1 MTSFPARGPPPPP
14 SSGMEATDA
23 RALKRAGGE
32 FLERGN
38 GVIVGGW
45 RVETTTTPILGKAE
59 LDALGTRLGT
69 AHLPEMVYGSTLELV
84 HLSSGAR
91 LHFNAEDALREW
103 LEEDLPPLK
112 VAAAAAWAEGHRSRL
127 GTRRPR
133 APATPQPRPR
143 RRGTTPR
150 PKRRTTGRSPHLTAA
165 PSTSSRTPSRE
176 RSSRRTP
183 PRWAPRWVPRTARW
197 GPCSWNATPILFF
210 DEMTLYESELDD
222 SGVMSVTIK
231 VRVMPRCWFVLM
243 RFWMRCD
250 GVLVR
255 LRETRFFSKMDPR
268 PAPPPGMCEEKR
280 AALAASL
287 AANAA
292 PCVVVRESA
301 RREECSRVF
310 ARGARRGRTGQV
322 PRRGRGRRP
331 ALLAAGRAGGDGVSR
346 VGAVTSETT
355 NGGARGGGE

>member
-1 MTSFPARGPPPPP
+1 M
-14 SSGMEATDA
+14 
-23 RALKRAGGE
+23 
-32 FLERGN
+32 ERGN

-112 VAAAAAWAEGHRSRL
+112 VAAAAAWAEGHRSRF
-127 GTRRPR
+127 GDAAPPG
-133 APATPQPRPR
+133 PATPQPRPR

-183 PRWAPRWVPRTARW
+183 PRWRPQWVPTDARVDR
-197 GPCSWNATPILFF
+197 AMLMERDPILFF

-243 RFWMRCD
+243 RFWMRCY

-301 RREECSRVF
+301 RREETFEGLR
-310 ARGARRGRTGQV
+310 ARGAPSEPAKYPDADGVRVRFTRRGR
-322 PRRGRGRRP
+322 
-331 ALLAAGRAGGDGVSR
+331 AGWRWRITRWCCD
-346 VGAVTSETT
+346 E
-355 NGGARGGGE
+355 